1 MANVVPFSASVAQL
15 NSLSQLPI
23 IKQLVFML
31 VVAAGIALG
40 TSSVMW
46 STRPNMTPLYMDLAT
61 QDANDIVAALEQQGT
76 EFTIDSRTGLV
87 SVPSSEI
94 QQVRMQLAS
103 EGLPRSNSRG
113 YGILDDEQSLGTS
126 NFLEQA
132 RYNRALEQ
140 ELVATIQQL
149 QGVRSARVHVSIPKQ
164 SSFLRSGNQASASV
178 MIDLVNPLALSD
190 RQLSGILHLVT
201 SSVSGLSPENVSV
214 VDQRG
219 TLLSQDSSSVMGGS
233 SEKIRYTRQIEQDY
247 SRRIIDILTP
257 IVGAG
262 NVRTQVSA
270 DIDYTSI
277 ETTEEIYNPNNTA
290 VRSEQSVEETVGST
304 NSAIVVPGTLTANAP
319 VEQPAGGG
327 QDTSSVNNQER
338 TNLSRNYEIDRSVS
352 LIRRTPG
359 NITKLSVAVLVDL
372 NLGQAAAGAEADADA
387 DALAVDLTDEQA
399 RIDRITQLVQD
410 AIGYDV
416 TRGDSV
422 NIINEPF
429 LAVPE
434 LAPIEEPPIWEQS
447 WLLSALK
454 QAGAGIVVL
463 LLIFVV
469 LRPAMKA
476 AVIVPG
482 QLTSASGQ
490 GVSADNVTLTG
501 ESPNAL
507 LANKT
512 PSQSPYEENLF
523 RAQTLVQNEP
533 AKAARLI
540 QNWLANE

>member
-40 TSSVMW
+40 TSAVMW
-46 STRPNMTPLYMDLAT
+46 STSPNMTPLYMDLAT

-140 ELVATIQQL
+140 ELVATIQQI

-201 SSVSGLSPENVSV
+201 SSVSGLSSENVSV

-219 TLLSQDSSSVMGGS
+219 TLLTQNGSSVMGGS
-233 SEKIRYTRQIEQDY
+233 SEKISYTRQIEQDY

-277 ETTEEIYNPNNTA
+277 ETTEEVYNPNNTA
-290 VRSEQSVEETVGST
+290 IRSEQSVEETVGST
-304 NSAIVVPGTLTANAP
+304 NSAIVVPGTLAANAP

-387 DALAVDLTDEQA
+387 PAVDLALEQA

-410 AIGYDV
+410 AIGYDA

-422 NIINEPF
+422 NIINEQF

-454 QAGAGIVVL
+454 QAGAGIIVL

-490 GVSADNVTLTG
+490 GVSGGNVTLTG

-533 AKAARLI
+533 AKAARMI

>member
-40 TSSVMW
+40 TSAVMW
-46 STRPNMTPLYMDLAT
+46 STSPNMTPLYMDLAT

-140 ELVATIQQL
+140 ELVATIQQI

-201 SSVSGLSPENVSV
+201 SSVSGLSSENVSV

-219 TLLSQDSSSVMGGS
+219 TLLTQNGSSVMGGS
-233 SEKIRYTRQIEQDY
+233 SEKISYTRQIEQDY

-277 ETTEEIYNPNNTA
+277 ETTEEVYNPNNTA
-290 VRSEQSVEETVGST
+290 IRSEQSVEETVGST
-304 NSAIVVPGTLTANAP
+304 NSAIVVPGTLAANAP
-319 VEQPAGGG
+319 IEQPAGGG

-387 DALAVDLTDEQA
+387 PAVDLALEQA

-410 AIGYDV
+410 AIGYDA

-422 NIINEPF
+422 NIINEQF

-454 QAGAGIVVL
+454 QAGAGIIVL

-490 GVSADNVTLTG
+490 GVSGGNVTLTG

-533 AKAARLI
+533 AKAARMI

>member
-46 STRPNMTPLYMDLAT
+46 STSPNMTPLYMDLAA

-140 ELVATIQQL
+140 ELVATIQQI

-201 SSVSGLSPENVSV
+201 SSVSGLSSENVSV

-219 TLLSQDSSSVMGGS
+219 TLLTQNGSSVMGGS
-233 SEKIRYTRQIEQDY
+233 SEKISYTRQIEQDY

-277 ETTEEIYNPNNTA
+277 ETTEEVYNPNNTA
-290 VRSEQSVEETVGST
+290 IRSEQSVEETVGST
-304 NSAIVVPGTLTANAP
+304 NSAIVVPGTLAANAP
-319 VEQPAGGG
+319 IEQPAGGG
-327 QDTSSVNNQER
+327 QDTSSINNQER

-387 DALAVDLTDEQA
+387 PAVDLALEQA

-410 AIGYDV
+410 AIGYDA

-422 NIINEPF
+422 NIINEQF

-454 QAGAGIVVL
+454 QAGAGIIVL

-490 GVSADNVTLTG
+490 GVSGGNVTLTG

-533 AKAARLI
+533 AKAARMI

>member
-46 STRPNMTPLYMDLAT
+46 STSPNMTPLYMDLAA

-76 EFTIDSRTGLV
+76 EFTIDNRTGLV

-140 ELVATIQQL
+140 ELVATIQQI

-201 SSVSGLSPENVSV
+201 SSVSGLSSENVSV

-219 TLLSQDSSSVMGGS
+219 TLLTQNGSSVMGGS
-233 SEKIRYTRQIEQDY
+233 SEKISYTRQIEQDY

-277 ETTEEIYNPNNTA
+277 ETTEEVYNPNNTA
-290 VRSEQSVEETVGST
+290 IRSEQSVEETVGST
-304 NSAIVVPGTLTANAP
+304 NSAIVVPGTLAANAP

-387 DALAVDLTDEQA
+387 PAVDLALEQA

-410 AIGYDV
+410 AIGYDA

-422 NIINEPF
+422 NIINEQF

-454 QAGAGIVVL
+454 QAGAGIIVL

-490 GVSADNVTLTG
+490 GVSGGNVTLTG

-533 AKAARLI
+533 AKAARMI

>member
-1 MANVVPFSASVAQL
+1 M
-15 NSLSQLPI
+15 
-23 IKQLVFML
+23 
-31 VVAAGIALG
+31 
-40 TSSVMW
+40 
-46 STRPNMTPLYMDLAT
+46 
-61 QDANDIVAALEQQGT
+61 
-76 EFTIDSRTGLV
+76 
-87 SVPSSEI
+87 
-94 QQVRMQLAS
+94 
-103 EGLPRSNSRG
+103 
-113 YGILDDEQSLGTS
+113 
-126 NFLEQA
+126 
-132 RYNRALEQ
+132 
-140 ELVATIQQL
+140 
-149 QGVRSARVHVSIPKQ
+149 
-164 SSFLRSGNQASASV
+164 
-178 MIDLVNPLALSD
+178 
-190 RQLSGILHLVT
+190 
-201 SSVSGLSPENVSV
+201 
-214 VDQRG
+214 
-219 TLLSQDSSSVMGGS
+219 
-233 SEKIRYTRQIEQDY
+233 
-247 SRRIIDILTP
+247 
-257 IVGAG
+257 
-262 NVRTQVSA
+262 
-270 DIDYTSI
+270 
-277 ETTEEIYNPNNTA
+277 
-290 VRSEQSVEETVGST
+290 
-304 NSAIVVPGTLTANAP
+304 VPGTLAANAP

-387 DALAVDLTDEQA
+387 PAVDLALEQA

-410 AIGYDV
+410 AIGYDA

-422 NIINEPF
+422 NIINEQF

-454 QAGAGIVVL
+454 QAGAGIIVL

-490 GVSADNVTLTG
+490 GVSGGNVTLTG

-533 AKAARLI
+533 AKAARMI

>member
-46 STRPNMTPLYMDLAT
+46 STSPNMTPLYMDLAA

-76 EFTIDSRTGLV
+76 EFTIDNRTGLV

-140 ELVATIQQL
+140 ELVATIQQI

-201 SSVSGLSPENVSV
+201 SSVSGLSSENVSV

-219 TLLSQDSSSVMGGS
+219 TLLTQNGSSVMGGS
-233 SEKIRYTRQIEQDY
+233 SEKISYTRQIEQDY

-277 ETTEEIYNPNNTA
+277 ETTEEVYNPNNTA
-290 VRSEQSVEETVGST
+290 IRSEQSVEETVGST
-304 NSAIVVPGTLTANAP
+304 NSAIVVPGTLAANAP

-387 DALAVDLTDEQA
+387 PAVDLALEQA

-410 AIGYDV
+410 AIGYDA

-422 NIINEPF
+422 NIINEQF

-454 QAGAGIVVL
+454 QAGAGIIVL

-490 GVSADNVTLTG
+490 GVSGGNVTLTG

-507 LANKT
+507 IANKT

-533 AKAARLI
+533 AKAARMI

>member
-46 STRPNMTPLYMDLAT
+46 STSPNMTPLYMDLAA

-76 EFTIDSRTGLV
+76 EFTIDNRTGLV

-140 ELVATIQQL
+140 ELVATIQQI

-201 SSVSGLSPENVSV
+201 SSVSGLSSENVSV

-219 TLLSQDSSSVMGGS
+219 TLLTQNGSSVMGGS
-233 SEKIRYTRQIEQDY
+233 SEKISYTRQIEQDY

-277 ETTEEIYNPNNTA
+277 ETTEEVYNPNNTA
-290 VRSEQSVEETVGST
+290 IRSEQSVEETVGST
-304 NSAIVVPGTLTANAP
+304 NSAIVVPGTLAANAP
-319 VEQPAGGG
+319 IEQPAGGG
-327 QDTSSVNNQER
+327 QDTSSINNQER

-387 DALAVDLTDEQA
+387 PAVDLALEQA

-410 AIGYDV
+410 AIGYDA

-422 NIINEPF
+422 NIINEQF

-454 QAGAGIVVL
+454 QAGAGIIVL

-490 GVSADNVTLTG
+490 GVSGGNVTLTG

-533 AKAARLI
+533 AKAARMI

>member
-40 TSSVMW
+40 TSAVMW
-46 STRPNMTPLYMDLAT
+46 STSPNMTPLYMDLAT

-140 ELVATIQQL
+140 ELVATIQQI

-201 SSVSGLSPENVSV
+201 SSVSGLSSENVSV

-219 TLLSQDSSSVMGGS
+219 TLLTQNGSSVMGGS
-233 SEKIRYTRQIEQDY
+233 SEKISYTRQIEQDY

-277 ETTEEIYNPNNTA
+277 ETTEEVYNPNNTA
-290 VRSEQSVEETVGST
+290 IRSEQSVEETVGST
-304 NSAIVVPGTLTANAP
+304 NSAIVVPGTLAANAP
-319 VEQPAGGG
+319 IEQPAGGG
-327 QDTSSVNNQER
+327 QDTSSINNQER

-387 DALAVDLTDEQA
+387 PAVDLALEQA

-410 AIGYDV
+410 AIGYDA

-422 NIINEPF
+422 NIINEQF

-454 QAGAGIVVL
+454 QAGAGIIVL

-490 GVSADNVTLTG
+490 GVSGGNVTLTG

-533 AKAARLI
+533 AKAARMI

>member
-40 TSSVMW
+40 TSAVMW
-46 STRPNMTPLYMDLAT
+46 STSPNMTPLYMDLAA

-140 ELVATIQQL
+140 ELVATIQQI

-201 SSVSGLSPENVSV
+201 SSVSGLSSENVSV

-219 TLLSQDSSSVMGGS
+219 TLLTQNGSSVMGGS
-233 SEKIRYTRQIEQDY
+233 SEKISYTRQIEQDY

-277 ETTEEIYNPNNTA
+277 ETTEEVYNPNNTA
-290 VRSEQSVEETVGST
+290 IRSEQSVEETVGST
-304 NSAIVVPGTLTANAP
+304 NSAIVVPGTLAANAP

-387 DALAVDLTDEQA
+387 PAVDLALEQA

-410 AIGYDV
+410 AIGYDA

-422 NIINEPF
+422 NIINEQF

-454 QAGAGIVVL
+454 QAGAGIIVL

-490 GVSADNVTLTG
+490 GVSGGNVTLTG

-533 AKAARLI
+533 AKAARMI

>member
-1 MANVVPFSASVAQL
+1 
-15 NSLSQLPI
+15 
-23 IKQLVFML
+23 ML

-40 TSSVMW
+40 TSAVMW
-46 STRPNMTPLYMDLAT
+46 STSPNMTPLYMDLAT

-140 ELVATIQQL
+140 ELVATIQQI

-201 SSVSGLSPENVSV
+201 SSVSGLSSENVSV

-219 TLLSQDSSSVMGGS
+219 TLLTQNGSSVMGGS
-233 SEKIRYTRQIEQDY
+233 SEKISYTRQIEQDY

-277 ETTEEIYNPNNTA
+277 ETTEEVYNPNNTA
-290 VRSEQSVEETVGST
+290 IRSEQSVEETVGST
-304 NSAIVVPGTLTANAP
+304 NSAIVVPGTLAANAP
-319 VEQPAGGG
+319 IEQPAGGG
-327 QDTSSVNNQER
+327 QDTSSINNQER

-387 DALAVDLTDEQA
+387 PAVDLALEQA

-410 AIGYDV
+410 AIGYDA

-422 NIINEPF
+422 NIINEQF

-454 QAGAGIVVL
+454 QAGAGIIVL

-490 GVSADNVTLTG
+490 GVSGGNVTLTG

-533 AKAARLI
+533 AKAARMI